1 MKNYFCF
8 LILFLIF
15 ASKTA
20 GQEVTIDKQ
29 SDATVLNDY
38 ELTDKQYAAWKSIQN
53 NWLVGDYE
61 AVLAENKIKLN
72 CKSCNAFYLEVI
84 IKINKEGKLEY
95 YKLVNSKRCGVAVT
109 KDVELRIM
117 RRFFKF
123 EYPYELRN
131 TTFKTRLGN
140 ALKC

>member
-1 MKNYFCF
+1 M
-8 LILFLIF
+8 F
-15 ASKTA
+15 ANKGVA
-20 GQEVTIDKQ
+20 QEVTIAKE
-29 SDATVLNDY
+29 SDAAVLNDY

-72 CKSCNAFYLEVI
+72 CKSCGAFYIEVI
-84 IKINKEGKLEY
+84 MKINKDGKLEY
-95 YKLVNSKRCGVAVT
+95 YKLVNSKRCGVTVT

-117 RRFFKF
+117 KRFYKF
-123 EYPYELRN
+123 EYPFELRN

-140 ALKC
+140 VLKC